1 MLRALVSQLFAR
13 HANAESH
20 YRRGLDAHRRRDWE
34 AAVRHY
40 ECALRADPLRADA
53 WNDLGLAHCERR
65 EFEKARG
72 SFAQALAAEPDH
84 AVANLNLANLL
95 REEFLDFSA
104 AEAHYRRAL
113 AAGAAR
119 REALPA
125 LGLALQEQGRV
136 EEALACYREAIRLDP
151 GDLVAR
157 EYSLFALNLLPG
169 QSAQDVYQEHL
180 RWAQALGPASA
191 PPRRESDGRIRVGF
205 VSGDFRG
212 HSTAA
217 FALPLVR
224 ALDRSRF
231 EVSCYSTSIACDQT
245 TRAFRRAAEHWND
258 IHALSDAEAARR
270 IRAERIEILVDLSGH
285 TRGGRLG
292 LFAQRPAPVA
302 VTWLGYL
309 NTTGLSAIDWRITDA
324 RADPP
329 GASEAFHSER
339 LVRLPEVQWCFEP
352 PAEAPAPAGGG
363 SGEAA
368 DDRTI
373 TFGSCNHVAKLNER
387 VLALWAR
394 LLAEVPQS
402 RLMILAVPGAA
413 AAERILETLAGQGV
427 ARERLAYCGRLP
439 RDRYWQALA
448 GIDIALDP
456 FPYNGGATT
465 CECLWMGVPVVS
477 LAGRFG
483 FARSGAS
490 ILGSIGLSDLVA
502 ASEDEYVAVAARLA
516 SDRSRL
522 GALKREL
529 RARMNSSPLLD
540 SVRFAR
546 AFEEALLAALER
558 S

>member
-1 MLRALVSQLFAR
+1 MLRALVAQLLGGRAS
-13 HANAESH
+13 AESH
-20 YRRGLDAHRRRDWE
+20 YRRGVEAHRRRDWE

-40 ECALRADPLRADA
+40 ECALRADPRRADA
-53 WNDLGLAHCERR
+53 WNDLGLAHCEKR
-65 EFEKARG
+65 EFEKARDAFG
-72 SFAQALAAEPDH
+72 RALGAEPDH
-84 AVANLNLANLL
+84 PVANLNLANLL
-95 REEFLDFSA
+95 REEFFEFSA

-113 AAGAAR
+113 AAGVAPGD
-119 REALPA
+119 ALPA

-136 EEALACYREAIRLDP
+136 EEALACYRESIRLDASDP
-151 GDLVAR
+151 AAR
-157 EYSLFALNLLPG
+157 EYLLFALNLLPG
-169 QSAQDVYQEHL
+169 PSAQEVYAEHL
-180 RWAQALGPASA
+180 RWGQLLGPAPA
-191 PPRRESDGRIRVGF
+191 PPPREPGERIRLGF

-217 FALPLVR
+217 FALPLVV
-224 ALDRSRF
+224 ALDRARF
-231 EVSCYSTSIACDQT
+231 EVSCYSTSSACDPT
-245 TRAFRRAAEHWND
+245 TEAFKRAADHWNE
-258 IHALSDAEAARR
+258 IHALTDAEAARK
-270 IRAERIEILVDLSGH
+270 IRNEGIDILLDLSGH

-292 LFAQRPAPVA
+292 IFARRPAPVA
-302 VTWLGYL
+302 ITWLGYL

-324 RADPP
+324 RADPH

-339 LVRLPEVQWCFEP
+339 LIRLPEVQWCFEP
-352 PAEAPAPAGGG
+352 PADAPTDLARGAAGD
-363 SGEAA
+363 AI
-368 DDRTI
+368 I
-373 TFGSCNHVAKLNER
+373 TFGSCNHVAKLNDR

-402 RLMILAVPGAA
+402 RLIVLAVPGARA
-413 AAERILETLAGQGV
+413 ADRILGSLADRGIDR
-427 ARERLAYCGRLP
+427 ARLECCGRLP

-490 ILGSIGLSDLVA
+490 ILGSVGLPDLVA
-502 ASEDEYVAVAARLA
+502 ASEDEYVAAAARLA

-522 GALKREL
+522 GALKWEL
-529 RARMNSSPLLD
+529 RARMRSSPLLD
-540 SVRFAR
+540 CARFAR
-546 AFEEALLAALER
+546 AFEQALLGTLER